1 MTLGIPAVQVP
12 VDGACRADRRLIRP
26 VMEVGV
32 RTGVRT
38 GAYTGTM
45 TADVALG
52 GEGLEQVGLSPPQ
65 RRRLWP

>member
-12 VDGACRADRRLIRP
+12 VDGACRAGRRLVRS
-26 VMEVGV
+26 VMEVAV

-45 TADVALG
+45 TGTYKVYQAVTQ
-52 GEGLEQVGLSPPQ
+52 GLCFS
-65 RRRLWP
+65 